1 MPARSRERGLIVAR
15 LTLTDFR
22 SYPTLDLG
30 LPPGLVLAVGAN
42 GAGKTNL
49 LEAVHVATQGVSP
62 RTRDDANLARFGCDR
77 YAAGV
82 EGESDRGPTAIEVR
96 WHAGEG
102 KRVRVNNA
110 PLTSL
115 DRLRSD
121 TATLVF
127 TPDRLAVVK
136 AGPAVRRFYIDRVIG
151 RTHPA
156 RATLPTEYAST
167 LAQRNAAL
175 RRFGEG
181 VVGIDAVGPWT
192 ERLVEAGAALVS
204 ARLATIEA
212 LTPPFAERAGELG
225 LADARL
231 RYEPS
236 RPTTDELEAR
246 LARDVRRGTTSVGPH
261 LDEIRILAGDRE
273 LRSHGSQGEQ
283 RVAVLALLLAE
294 AELLAETRRVRPL
307 LLLDDVLSE
316 LDGDRRSAL
325 VERLRVNGQVLVTAT
340 ARGALPGD
348 ADATIAVTP
357 GVARVA

>member
-1 MPARSRERGLIVAR
+1 MGS
-15 LTLTDFR
+15 
-22 SYPTLDLG
+22 
-30 LPPGLVLAVGAN
+30 N

-49 LEAVHVATQGVSP
+49 LEAVHVATQGISP

-77 YAAGV
+77 YAAGI
-82 EGESDRGPTAIEVR
+82 EGEGDDGPTAIDVR

-110 PLTSL
+110 PLQSFE
-115 DRLRSD
+115 RLRSD

-136 AGPAVRRFYIDRVIG
+136 AGPSVRRLYIDRVIG
-151 RTHPA
+151 RSRPA
-156 RATLPTEYAST
+156 RAALPADYAT
-167 LAQRNAAL
+167 ALAQRNAAL
-175 RRFGEG
+175 RRVSEG
-181 VVGIDAVGPWT
+181 VAAIDAVEPWT
-192 ERLVEAGAALVS
+192 ARLVEAGAALTS
-204 ARLATIEA
+204 ARGTALEA
-212 LTPPFAERAGELG
+212 LTPSFAERAGELG
-225 LADARL
+225 LADAAL

-236 RPTTDELEAR
+236 RATIEELEAR
-246 LARDVRRGTTSVGPH
+246 LPRDVQRSTTSAGPH

-273 LRSHGSQGEQ
+273 LRSYGSQGEQ

-325 VERLRVNGQVLVTAT
+325 VSRLRVDGQVLVTAT
-340 ARGALPGD
+340 ARGALPGG
-348 ADATIAVTP
+348 ADATLVVTP
-357 GVARVA
+357 GSARVE